1 MERYSSNLTLFYVI
15 FLPVFSWTFL
25 IFGVVGV
32 FVGPIVNDDIYNS
45 IYIKMAFVVLLV
57 IISIINIFFSL
68 RLKRIEADNDR
79 IYISNY
85 FKHTTMSLDNIK
97 SIRISDLWVM
107 RIVHVRFHNKS
118 IWGQSVLVLE
128 RENLLE
134 KFCQAHG
141 ITVES

>member
-57 IISIINIFFSL
+57 VISIINIFFSL
-68 RLKRIEADNDR
+68 RLKRIEADDNR

-97 SIRISDLWVM
+97 SIRIRDLWVM
-107 RIVHVRFHNKS
+107 RIVRIRFHNKS
-118 IWGQSVLVLE
+118 MWGQSVLVLE

-134 KFCQAHG
+134 KFCHAHG
-141 ITVES
+141 IAVES